1 MEIPNNRSHFQAWEE
16 DYFMLITDNEKML
29 LELIHNNDNPL
40 LALKT
45 AIIMVQGFLKQRESF
60 EEQAVADLRELS

>member
-1 MEIPNNRSHFQAWEE
+1 
-16 DYFMLITDNEKML
+16 MLITDNEKKL
-29 LELIHNNDNPL
+29 LELIRNNDNPL
-40 LALKT
+40 LAMKT